1 MEDKLHIVAMLG
13 SLRRES
19 FNKIVLQTAIE
30 LCPSTAYVDVAD
42 IGPLPLFNGDM
53 EESMPQ
59 VVTDFKTKVAS
70 ADAIIFVTPEYNY
83 SIPGVLK
90 NAIDWCSR
98 PVTNNV
104 LDSKPV
110 SIMSASP
117 GMMGGSRAQ
126 YHLRQCFVFLNMFPI
141 NRPEVIINNVQEKI
155 SEGKISDQKTIDKIT
170 EQLNALIAWTKRL
183 KERSAV

>member
-1 MEDKLHIVAMLG
+1 MEEKLHIVALLG
-13 SLRRES
+13 SLRKNS
-19 FNKIVLQTAIE
+19 FNRIVLQTAIE
-30 LCPSTAYVDVAD
+30 LCPVGTYIEIAE
-42 IGPLPLFNGDM
+42 IGSLPLFNGDL
-53 EESMPQ
+53 EEKMPEE
-59 VVTDFKTKVAS
+59 VVTLKSKIVS
-70 ADAIIFVTPEYNY
+70 ADAILIVTPEYNY

-98 PVTNNV
+98 PVAEN
-104 LDSKPV
+104 SFEGKPV

-155 SEGKISDQKTIDKIT
+155 SEGKITDQKTIDKIK
-170 EQLNALIAWTKRL
+170 EQLEALVAWTKKL
-183 KERSAV
+183 KGNI